1 MKNFQE
7 HVRIYKN
14 DKVSFMNLF
23 YNMNFTRPYKTHTH
37 VHVQLFPLEH
47 V

>member
-7 HVRIYKN
+7 HVRIYKT

-23 YNMNFTRPYKTHTH
+23 YNMKFTRLYKTHK
-37 VHVQLFPLEH
+37 HVQLFPLEH